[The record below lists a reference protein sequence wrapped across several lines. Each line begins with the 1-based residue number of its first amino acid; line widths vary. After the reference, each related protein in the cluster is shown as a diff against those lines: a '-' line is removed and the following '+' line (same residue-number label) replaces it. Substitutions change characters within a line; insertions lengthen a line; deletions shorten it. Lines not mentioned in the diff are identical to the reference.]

1 MSWNAKYVFL
11 ILLITFISYGTALLV
26 EKTGEPKKKKFFL
39 VLAVVSSLSILF
51 LFKYYNFLAVSISG
65 AAGLFSVQMDPLLI
79 KVILPVGISF
89 YVFQTIS
96 YVTDVYRGQVP
107 AERHFGK
114 YATFVAFFPQL
125 VAGPIERTS
134 SLMPQIKEHH
144 SFSYDQASYGLKLM
158 AWGFF
163 KKLVIA
169 DTFASYSDKI
179 YNNVTLFQGFSLCL
193 ATFFF
198 TVQIYCDF
206 SGYSDIALGTA
217 RLFGIELMQNFKS
230 PYFSGSIREFWSKWH
245 ISLST
250 WFKDYVYIPLGGNRV
265 SKWRHRWNLLATF
278 MVSGLWHGANWTFV
292 IWGAVHGLAQVA
304 EDALSGNSLSKQEKR
319 NGRKHYAAVIP
330 VFLFVSFA
338 WIFFRAATLND
349 AWYIITNAFTGI
361 SSPLTYL
368 AEGIAVFELGKR
380 GLLFCAIVLFLL
392 GSYDFASEKKDVI
405 AWVGSQKLVIRWMI
419 YMLLVWGI
427 IFFTPTTSGKEF
439 IYFQF

>member
-1 MSWNAKYVFL
+1 
-11 ILLITFISYGTALLV
+11 
-26 EKTGEPKKKKFFL
+26 
-39 VLAVVSSLSILF
+39 
-51 LFKYYNFLAVSISG
+51 
-65 AAGLFSVQMDPLLI
+65 
-79 KVILPVGISF
+79 
-89 YVFQTIS
+89 
-96 YVTDVYRGQVP
+96 
-107 AERHFGK
+107 
-114 YATFVAFFPQL
+114 
-125 VAGPIERTS
+125 
-134 SLMPQIKEHH
+134 
-144 SFSYDQASYGLKLM
+144 
-158 AWGFF
+158 
-163 KKLVIA
+163 
-169 DTFASYSDKI
+169 
-179 YNNVTLFQGFSLCL
+179 
-193 ATFFF
+193 
-198 TVQIYCDF
+198 
-206 SGYSDIALGTA
+206 
-217 RLFGIELMQNFKS
+217 
-230 PYFSGSIREFWSKWH
+230 
-245 ISLST
+245 
-250 WFKDYVYIPLGGNRV
+250 
-265 SKWRHRWNLLATF
+265 